1 MGTGTLT
8 AQDAAA
14 IHQAAQQARTQP
26 PPGSDEAEAASDA
39 LLANARAWNVGAHSD
54 RKDTKWNRKHRRAS
68 VSIEKLTLLDRY
80 VETQDIITASAAGLS
95 ERAYLIWHYVDVEG
109 VSQIRLANVL
119 GVSQMTISR
128 AVCRA
133 REELKYLVDT
143 NAAKVFRAESHRS
156 AYFAPHYRPPLASGV
171 KEARQLMERA
181 VEITTHIMPDDL
193 EYVEVWKNGAPQ
205 PDYDKAGRIKEKP
218 VGKRVSSLKTKV
230 KYDRKVRR
238 AIRQLKKVRAQ
249 TENNS
254 AQPV

>member
-1 MGTGTLT
+1 
-8 AQDAAA
+8 
-14 IHQAAQQARTQP
+14 
-26 PPGSDEAEAASDA
+26 
-39 LLANARAWNVGAHSD
+39 
-54 RKDTKWNRKHRRAS
+54 
-68 VSIEKLTLLDRY
+68 
-80 VETQDIITASAAGLS
+80 
-95 ERAYLIWHYVDVEG
+95 
-109 VSQIRLANVL
+109 
-119 GVSQMTISR
+119 
-128 AVCRA
+128 
-133 REELKYLVDT
+133 
-143 NAAKVFRAESHRS
+143 
-156 AYFAPHYRPPLASGV
+156 
-171 KEARQLMERA
+171 MERA